1 MSKYAHLT
9 QKWVEK
15 YKKGMSLR
23 KIGEAD
29 GVPKGTV
36 KRYIAPYITQRP
48 RSSTKKFIPEWKK
61 LYEEGYSV
69 SEIAQKSQVHV
80 TTVARKLQKEGI
92 LSKKPSKCPP
102 KYEKFKDEWIELY
115 QEKGESLRKIAAK
128 YGCSTQTV
136 SNVITQKIDTRS
148 YSESSRKYAINETYF
163 SSIDTKEK
171 AYWLGYLFASGSI
184 LPSSKSYTIQVVCTK
199 KDENQIKKF
208 LQAISSESPVS
219 TSRGISSFV
228 RISNETMYK
237 DLEKWG
243 LIDKKWYLLRMPMLD
258 STEYTRSFILGYFDG
273 KASLPRH
280 RPIIVVSGPKA
291 FLEDINLFIENELG
305 FPLTIVGKYQ
315 KEYGYDRYKMAS
327 YSKYKTLTLLRW
339 LYHNQPILLKRHK
352 NMYYY
357 YEEAFPYDDA
367 IMKQLAYLQ
376 RKG

>member
-1 MSKYAHLT
+1 
-9 QKWVEK
+9 
-15 YKKGMSLR
+15 MSLR

-102 KYEKFKDEWIELY
+102 KYEKFTDEWVELY